1 MSNVV
6 KERWVLFEGVGYFAG
21 DCFCVMVNALK
32 KEVGIVLKELGC
44 FDGRGRVCLFV
55 ILMRVDNT
63 VCACEM
69 VIFFTAFL

>member
-1 MSNVV
+1 MGA
-6 KERWVLFEGVGYFAG
+6 FEGVGYFAG

-44 FDGRGRVCLFV
+44 FDGRGRVCLCV
-55 ILMRVDNT
+55 ILMRVDNN